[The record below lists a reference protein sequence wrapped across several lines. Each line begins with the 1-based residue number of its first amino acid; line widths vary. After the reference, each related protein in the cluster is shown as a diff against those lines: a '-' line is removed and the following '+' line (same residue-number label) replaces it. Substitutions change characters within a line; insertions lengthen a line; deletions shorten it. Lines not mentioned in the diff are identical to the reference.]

1 MHQFSFLS
9 FLPGGGSSFDDL
21 DEDPYQQ
28 RAVSPHGH
36 VYWEIDPSKAVVN
49 GLAASSSLT
58 ASAVADLDERYS
70 RREMAMLQ
78 ERMPLLAQ
86 QQQHLQQQQQQ
97 QEESP
102 LLQQVSQMNHHNHQ
116 QQQPAFVRNGA
127 GRYNRSYHR
136 NGTAERRQ
144 HQQQQQ
150 QQQQQDSQV
159 PEQLQQQVQIR
170 DCRPIQVSVK
180 SSEYIEAKIRT
191 LRKGN

>member
-1 MHQFSFLS
+1 MYQFSFLS
-9 FLPGGGSSFDDL
+9 LLPGVGSSFDDP

-36 VYWEIDPSKAVVN
+36 VYWEIDPSKAAVN

-102 LLQQVSQMNHHNHQ
+102 LLQQVSQMNQQQQQ

-144 HQQQQQ
+144 QQQQQ
-150 QQQQQDSQV
+150 QQQQEDPQV